1 MREPLGRLGTG
12 TLRLGLLWV
21 LITGFA
27 AATGPFGTFEVL
39 GLPARF
45 AYWAVIVGLAI
56 GLTVLQK
63 HLLRG
68 QPEALRLLTQI
79 PYGVF
84 LALVAHGMNLVIF
97 PEWGGWADFG
107 FLVLVTLSAVF
118 LVEAGIFLARHVFHL
133 RGDQRPQTPGAE
145 VSDRTEAVPPSPEVL
160 FQRRLP
166 ISKRGQLIR
175 LEAQDHY
182 LLVVTDKGSETLLLR
197 MGDAEAELG
206 AVGLRVHRSHWVV
219 PGQVTAHARNKG
231 RDVLTLRD
239 DCVVPVSR
247 SYKENARAAG
257 LF

>member
-1 MREPLGRLGTG
+1 MRERMRA
-12 TLRLGLLWV
+12 LRLLLLWA

-27 AATGPFGTFEVL
+27 AVTGPFGTFEVL

-45 AYWAVIVGLAI
+45 GYWAVIIGLAI

-84 LALVAHGMNLVIF
+84 LACIAHAMNLIIF

-107 FLVLVTLSAVF
+107 FLTLVTLSAV
-118 LVEAGIFLARHVFHL
+118 LMVEAGIFLARHVFQFG
-133 RGDQRPQTPGAE
+133 GDRLPQDAAPKVPE
-145 VSDRTEAVPPSPEVL
+145 VAVPGPEVL

-166 ISKRGQLIR
+166 LEKRGQLIR

-219 PGQVTAHARNKG
+219 PEQVVGHARQKG

-239 DCVVPVSR
+239 ESAVPVSR
-247 SYKENARAAG
+247 SYRDSAQAAG
-257 LF
+257 LL